1 MTRTRGLRAAASV
14 VLATAFL
21 LGPLPFAAAEGP
33 GYGGDAGQLAVSWE
47 SAPAAEAPTS
57 PTPQQS
63 VPPSS
68 PSTAPTQPSTQPST
82 QSSTQPSTEPS
93 TQSTPETAAPTSETP
108 APQAPVAPS
117 AEPVPVES
125 APADTAAT
133 PSVQSLGGA
142 ARGVGAIVILPPMAD
157 PQLQSDA
164 LALMVRGLGF
174 RSKSTIEVR
183 IGSDQPVVARADTA
197 GALAVALDPAKLG
210 GAQPGVS
217 VMAVGRNQAGTEVTL
232 FGSIPPVAD
241 GSGPMSLVPW
251 GVAAVALLGLA
262 LWMRRRHAAHEQP
275 DADDAPDAPDALAA
289 LPA

>member
-1 MTRTRGLRAAASV
+1 MTRTRGLRAASSV

-47 SAPAAEAPTS
+47 SAPAVDAPTRS
-57 PTPQQS
+57 TPEPS

-68 PSTAPTQPSTQPST
+68 PSTAPTQPSTE
-82 QSSTQPSTEPS
+82 PSTEPS
-93 TQSTPETAAPTSETP
+93 TQPSPETAAPTSEAP
-108 APQAPVAPS
+108 APEAPAAPS

-142 ARGVGAIVILPPMAD
+142 ARGIGAIVILPPMAD

-275 DADDAPDAPDALAA
+275 EADEAPDAPDAVTA
-289 LPA
+289 

>member
-1 MTRTRGLRAAASV
+1 MTRTRGLRAASSV

-47 SAPAAEAPTS
+47 SAPAVDAPTRS
-57 PTPQQS
+57 TPEPS

-68 PSTAPTQPSTQPST
+68 PSTAPTQPSTE
-82 QSSTQPSTEPS
+82 PSTEPS
-93 TQSTPETAAPTSETP
+93 TQPSPETAAPTSEAP
-108 APQAPVAPS
+108 APEAPEAPS

-142 ARGVGAIVILPPMAD
+142 ARGIGAIVILPPMAD

-241 GSGPMSLVPW
+241 GSGPMSLGPW

-275 DADDAPDAPDALAA
+275 EADEAPDALTAVTA
-289 LPA
+289 